1 MYLPD
6 SGIENLTKL
15 KSLKTFILREVS
27 YIKVVE
33 TAEVLSKLPLLTKL
47 YIRLGNESKTELSN
61 EEMNRLSEAIKHS
74 HFKKQLTHLRMRT
87 LFFDIL
93 DGLTKQ
99 IHRTFVDHCENLKVL
114 MIDGEL
120 C

>member
-15 KSLKTFILREVS
+15 KSLKTFVLREWS
-27 YIKVVE
+27 EIKVVE

-47 YIRLGNESKTELSN
+47 CIGLSSESDTELSN

-74 HFKKQLTHLRMRT
+74 HFKKQLTHLRMGT
-87 LFFDIL
+87 LFFDIFSSINKTNSQGIRRPL
-93 DGLTKQ
+93 
-99 IHRTFVDHCENLKVL
+99 
-114 MIDGEL
+114 
-120 C
+120 